1 MPFNLKWDEEYREYT
16 VDVLEFD
23 GGVCYTKEEFDN
35 QMAVYSWESVKSSS
49 DPRHVFD
56 RDGICIRCGVDAEE
70 WGMDCVEGLVKYW
83 EDELKVANRKLRL
96 AEIDNEDLQNEIQR
110 LRNRQAGR

>member
-1 MPFNLKWDEEYREYT
+1 MNVYIEEREEQPERMYT
-16 VDVLEFD
+16 ETELRSILQKFTWE
-23 GGVCYTKEEFDN
+23 
-35 QMAVYSWESVKSSS
+35 AVKNDS
-49 DPRHVFD
+49 DPRHIFD
-56 RDGICIRCGVDAEE
+56 DSGLCIRCGCDAEE
-70 WGMDCVEGLVKYW
+70 WGMDCVEGLIKYW